1 LKKLLIYGYGNPGR
15 QDDALGVELADQVEA
30 WSVKQGLKFADFE
43 TNYQLNIEDALLASE
58 YESVIFADAS
68 TEDIPDFKLT
78 KVESN
83 PKIEFTMHAVSPA
96 FILHLCQSLYN
107 KFPQVF
113 LLHIKGYEFDFLAP
127 MSKNAEENLEKANN
141 CVMDLLA
148 EGSSPHDFG
157 KRAEFNC

>member
-1 LKKLLIYGYGNPGR
+1 MKKLLIYGYGNPGR
-15 QDDALGVELADQVEA
+15 QDDALGVELADQIET
-30 WSVKQGLKFADFE
+30 WSNEQGIKFADFE

-68 TEDIPDFKLT
+68 TEDIQDIKFT
-78 KVESN
+78 KVESD

-127 MSKNAEENLEKANN
+127 MSKNAEENLKKARDF
-141 CVMDLLA
+141 VIDLSA
-148 EGSSPHDFG
+148 EDSLPYEFE